1 VLYNASPNKS
11 MVLVTGASGLVG
23 LHLIKQLSIEGYS
36 VRALYH
42 SNLTKTLPETV
53 DNQIEWVNCDI
64 LNVNQLDE
72 AFKGIRTV
80 YHCAAIVSY
89 DPRYAERMMEINV
102 EGTANVINIALE
114 HQVDKLVY
122 MSSIASLG
130 NETYPTLVTEK
141 SEWDTNE
148 PHSQYAISKQKA
160 EMEVWR
166 GIAEG
171 LNAVIVN
178 PAIILGEGDWE
189 KSSTNLFQLVYNEFP
204 YYTSGETAW
213 VDVKDVVNIM
223 MILMNSTIS
232 GEQFILSAG
241 NYSYQTIF
249 TQMALAMNKKPPH
262 KKASKWMT
270 ELVWRFSYL
279 KSLITNKQATISK
292 ETARASQEIK
302 HYSNEKLK
310 IILENYSYNSIE
322 NTIQRVTKTLS

>member
-1 VLYNASPNKS
+1 
-11 MVLVTGASGLVG
+11 
-23 LHLIKQLSIEGYS
+23 
-36 VRALYH
+36 
-42 SNLTKTLPETV
+42 
-53 DNQIEWVNCDI
+53 
-64 LNVNQLDE
+64 
-72 AFKGIRTV
+72 
-80 YHCAAIVSY
+80 
-89 DPRYAERMMEINV
+89 MEINV

-122 MSSIASLG
+122 MSSIAALG
-130 NETYPTLVTEK
+130 NETHPTLVTEK
-141 SEWDTNE
+141 SEWDTTE
-148 PHSQYAISKQKA
+148 SHSQYAISKQKA

-189 KSSTNLFQLVYNEFP
+189 KSSTNLFQLVYDEFP

-241 NYSYQTIF
+241 NYSFQYIF
-249 TQMALAMNKKPPH
+249 TQMALAMHKKPPH

-292 ETARASQEIK
+292 ETARASQEKKHFSQAKLRTTLEHFQYTEIEKTIK
-302 HYSNEKLK
+302 RICLHFNSLKTEK
-310 IILENYSYNSIE
+310 
-322 NTIQRVTKTLS
+322 

>member
-1 VLYNASPNKS
+1 

-310 IILENYSYNSIE
+310 IILENYCYNSIE
-322 NTIQRVTKTLS
+322 KTIQRVSKILS

>member
-1 VLYNASPNKS
+1 

>member
-1 VLYNASPNKS
+1 

-130 NETYPTLVTEK
+130 NETYPTLVAEK

-232 GEQFILSAG
+232 GEQFILSTG
-241 NYSYQTIF
+241 NYSYQYIF
-249 TQMALAMNKKPPH
+249 TQMALAMNKKPPY

-302 HYSNEKLK
+302 HYSNKHVLSKIDNFAFANIEETVKRVCIYFLK
-310 IILENYSYNSIE
+310 AEVN
-322 NTIQRVTKTLS
+322 

>member
-1 VLYNASPNKS
+1 MLYNASPNKS

-310 IILENYSYNSIE
+310 IILENYCYNSIE
-322 NTIQRVTKTLS
+322 KTIQRVSKILS

>member
-1 VLYNASPNKS
+1 

-53 DNQIEWVNCDI
+53 DSQIEWIKCDI
-64 LNVNQLDE
+64 LNVSQLDE
-72 AFKGIRTV
+72 AFKGIRSV

-89 DPRYAERMMEINV
+89 DPRFVERMMEINV

-122 MSSIASLG
+122 MSSIAALG

-148 PHSQYAISKQKA
+148 PHSQYAISKKKA

-213 VDVKDVVNIM
+213 VDVKDVVIIM
-223 MILMNSTIS
+223 MRLMKSPIS
-232 GEQFILSAG
+232 GEQFIISAG
-241 NYSYQTIF
+241 NHSFQYIF

-310 IILENYSYNSIE
+310 NKLENYSYNSIE
-322 NTIQRVTKTLS
+322 STIQRVVNAHF